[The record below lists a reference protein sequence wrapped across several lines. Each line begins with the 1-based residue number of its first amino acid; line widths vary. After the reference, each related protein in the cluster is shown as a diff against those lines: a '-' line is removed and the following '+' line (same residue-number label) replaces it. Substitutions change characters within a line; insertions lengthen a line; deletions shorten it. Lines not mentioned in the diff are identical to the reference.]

1 MARGKGEI
9 KRSRYEYLKKCLK
22 MMSARA
28 EDKDGGE
35 REKLE
40 NKKNENENKEKSKVE
55 EEGGFLSSGKPT
67 KEF

>member
-1 MARGKGEI
+1 
-9 KRSRYEYLKKCLK
+9 
-22 MMSARA
+22 MMSERA

-35 REKLE
+35 RAKDFWKFEKR
-40 NKKNENENKEKSKVE
+40 KELRIMRKRVE